1 MDAAMG
7 ALEPAAATHRVWRN
21 PSPTKDELKQTIDQ
35 MYHAGGE
42 LLANKEEMEQKL
54 KAQAKAALEFQRA
67 GFQRAAEEAMQ
78 QVRDVNQVEI
88 VNAERAVQQT
98 MANALT
104 NEQRAA
110 KAAADN
116 TNQVLDRLRI
126 TEKFADDEM
135 KKTNRRHPATSST
148 FRRYAE
154 G

>member
-1 MDAAMG
+1 MACSTGYEPNANALEASGNAGPSGPITGPPTALAPADNSTPMDAAMG

-42 LLANKEEMEQKL
+42 LLANKDEMEQKL

-78 QVRDVNQVEI
+78 QVRDINQVEI

-98 MANALT
+98 MANT
-104 NEQRAA
+104 C
-110 KAAADN
+110 
-116 TNQVLDRLRI
+116 
-126 TEKFADDEM
+126 M
-135 KKTNRRHPATSST
+135 KC
-148 FRRYAE
+148 
-154 G
+154 